1 MSYSGSLGRKTR
13 ESTHSDGNC
22 NMAQTAKTQ
31 QSRLMLS
38 PKALQKAL
46 AQSAKQAQRLA
57 DAFGLVVP
65 SVKSKQSSSTRNAA

>member
-1 MSYSGSLGRKTR
+1 
-13 ESTHSDGNC
+13 
-22 NMAQTAKTQ
+22 MAKTAKAQ

-46 AQSAKQAQRLA
+46 EQSARQAQKMA

-65 SVKSKQSSSTRNAA
+65 GLKPKPAPPSRSAG